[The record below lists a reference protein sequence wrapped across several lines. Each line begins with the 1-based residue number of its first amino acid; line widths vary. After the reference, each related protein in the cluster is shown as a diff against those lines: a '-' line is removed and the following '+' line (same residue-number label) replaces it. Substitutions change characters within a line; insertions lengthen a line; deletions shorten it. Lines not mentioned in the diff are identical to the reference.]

1 MVNKVESATIDLKQ
15 TFFRDNLNP
24 VVLADI
30 EDKMIAQIAEYVK
43 EQFPTFDWRW
53 DDHSE
58 MIDKAVTSLFLVK
71 NDIVQICEKDP
82 NKIREFISILEY
94 ILEEEYGE

>member
-1 MVNKVESATIDLKQ
+1 MKEVTSLTLDRRQSFL
-15 TFFRDNLNP
+15 RDNLNP
-24 VVLADI
+24 IVLADI
-30 EDKMIAQIAEYVK
+30 EDKMIGQIAEYVK

-58 MIDKAVTSLFLVK
+58 MADKAVTSLFLVK
-71 NDIVQICEKDP
+71 NDIVQICEKDQ
-82 NKIREFISILEY
+82 NKVREFISILEY

>member
-1 MVNKVESATIDLKQ
+1 MNKVESATIDLKQ

>member
-1 MVNKVESATIDLKQ
+1 M
-15 TFFRDNLNP
+15 NP